1 MLKNCLFVDCIFKQ
15 TVKQDYWFAK
25 GIFTLFYFKHLTIEY
40 VKESIM
46 VSSFC
51 VVICNKSRSQSAN
64 IVDEIVREL
73 ISTILPCHL

>member
-1 MLKNCLFVDCIFKQ
+1 MLKNCLFVDCISKQ
-15 TVKQDYWFAK
+15 TVKQDQWFAT
-25 GIFTLFYFKHLTIEY
+25 GIFVIFYFKRLIMEY

-51 VVICNKSRSQSAN
+51 VVIYNKSRSQSAN
-64 IVDEIVREL
+64 MVDEIVREL